1 MQAKKEIEVE
11 AKTVQEALTIAL
23 TKLGVTRK
31 EVEIQVLNEE
41 QKGLFELEGSK
52 KAKIR
57 VILKKSL
64 SKK

>member
-1 MQAKKEIEVE
+1 MQEKKEIEVE
-11 AKTVQEALTIAL
+11 AKTVQEAVAMAL
-23 TKLGVTRK
+23 NKLGATRK

>member
-11 AKTVQEALTIAL
+11 AKTVQEAVAIAL
-23 TKLGVTRK
+23 NKLGAVRK

>member
-11 AKTVQEALTIAL
+11 AKTVQEAVAMAL
-23 TKLGVTRK
+23 NKLGATRK